1 MRFTLAFAVHLKNSH
16 NYFIKALQFMEFFS
30 EEIRITIQ
38 IILIDL
44 VLSADNAVII
54 GMAASQFDPAIR
66 KKVLIIGTGFAV
78 VFRIIFSAMTAY
90 LMQFQGIRTVGG
102 ILLLWVAYKL
112 YADILKKKEEA
123 KDLSKY
129 QVKETE
135 KSNFRKALTT
145 IIVADITLS
154 LDNVIAVA
162 GAAKTNYSLLV
173 FGLALAII
181 LMVTLAN
188 AISVYLKKH
197 KWIGWLGVLSVLW
210 VAADLIWDDIQL
222 LL

>member
-1 MRFTLAFAVHLKNSH
+1 
-16 NYFIKALQFMEFFS
+16 MEFFS

-162 GAAKTNYSLLV
+162 GAAKTNYSLLI

>member
-1 MRFTLAFAVHLKNSH
+1 MD
-16 NYFIKALQFMEFFS
+16 FFS

-102 ILLLWVAYKL
+102 VLLLWVSYKL
-112 YADILKKKEEA
+112 YVDILKKKEET

-129 QVKETE
+129 QVAESE
-135 KSNFRKALTT
+135 KSNFRKAVMTV
-145 IIVADITLS
+145 IVADITLS

-162 GAAKTNYSLLV
+162 GAAGTNYGLLV
-173 FGLALAII
+173 FGLALAIV

-188 AISVYLKKH
+188 AISVYIKKY
-197 KWIGWLGVLSVLW
+197 KWIGWLGLLSILW
-210 VAADLIWDDIQL
+210 VAADLIWDDIKL

>member
-1 MRFTLAFAVHLKNSH
+1 MT
-16 NYFIKALQFMEFFS
+16 EFFS

-66 KKVLIIGTGFAV
+66 KKVLIIGTAFAV
-78 VFRIIFSAMTAY
+78 VFRILFSAMTAY
-90 LMQFQGIRTVGG
+90 LMQFQGIRTIGG
-102 ILLLWVAYKL
+102 ILLFWVAYKL
-112 YADILKKKEEA
+112 YVDILKKKEET

-129 QVKETE
+129 QVDVSER
-135 KSNFRKALTT
+135 SNFRKAVMTV
-145 IIVADITLS
+145 IIADITLS

-162 GAAKTNYSLLV
+162 GAAGTHYVLLV

-188 AISVYLKKH
+188 AISIYLKKH
-197 KWIGWLGVLSVLW
+197 KWIGWLGLLSVLW
-210 VAADLIWDDIQL
+210 VAGDLIWDDIKL

>member
-1 MRFTLAFAVHLKNSH
+1 MD
-16 NYFIKALQFMEFFS
+16 FFS
-30 EEIRITIQ
+30 EELRITIQ

-44 VLSADNAVII
+44 VLSADNALII

-66 KKVLIIGTGFAV
+66 KKVLIIGTAFAV

-90 LMQFQGIRTVGG
+90 LLQFEGIRTIGG
-102 ILLLWVAYKL
+102 LLLFWVAYKL
-112 YADILKKKEEA
+112 YVDILKEKKEA
-123 KDLSKY
+123 KDLKKY
-129 QVKETE
+129 QVDKSER
-135 KSNFRKALTT
+135 SNFRKAVTT
-145 IIVADITLS
+145 VIVADITLS

-162 GAAKTNYSLLV
+162 GAAGTNYVMLI

-188 AISVYLKKH
+188 YLSIIIQKH
-197 KWIGWLGVLSVLW
+197 KWIGWLGLLSILW
-210 VAADLIWDDIQL
+210 IAAGLIWDDIKL

>member
-1 MRFTLAFAVHLKNSH
+1 MD
-16 NYFIKALQFMEFFS
+16 FFS

-78 VFRIIFSAMTAY
+78 LFRIIFSAMTAY
-90 LMQFQGIRTVGG
+90 LMQFQGIPTIGG
-102 ILLLWVAYKL
+102 ILLLWVSYKL
-112 YADILKKKEEA
+112 YVDILKKKEET
-123 KDLSKY
+123 KDISKY
-129 QVKETE
+129 QVAESE
-135 KSNFRKALTT
+135 KSNFRKAVMTV
-145 IIVADITLS
+145 IVADITLS

-162 GAAKTNYSLLV
+162 GAAGTNYGLLV
-173 FGLALAII
+173 FGLALAIV

-188 AISVYLKKH
+188 AISVYIKKY
-197 KWIGWLGVLSVLW
+197 KWIGWLGLLSILW
-210 VAADLIWDDIQL
+210 VAADLIWDDIKL

>member
-1 MRFTLAFAVHLKNSH
+1 MT
-16 NYFIKALQFMEFFS
+16 EFFS

-66 KKVLIIGTGFAV
+66 KKVLIIGTAFAV
-78 VFRIIFSAMTAY
+78 VFRIMFSAMTAY
-90 LMQFQGIRTVGG
+90 LMQFQGIRTIGG
-102 ILLLWVAYKL
+102 ILLFWVAYKL
-112 YADILKKKEEA
+112 YVDILKKKEEA

-129 QVKETE
+129 QVDVSER
-135 KSNFRKALTT
+135 SNFRKAVMTV
-145 IIVADITLS
+145 IIADITLS

-162 GAAKTNYSLLV
+162 GAAGTNYGLLV

-188 AISVYLKKH
+188 AISIYLKKH
-197 KWIGWLGVLSVLW
+197 KWIGWLGLLSVLW
-210 VAADLIWDDIQL
+210 VAGDLIWDDIKL

>member
-1 MRFTLAFAVHLKNSH
+1 
-16 NYFIKALQFMEFFS
+16 MEFFS

-54 GMAASQFDPAIR
+54 GMAASQFDPDIR
-66 KKVLIIGTGFAV
+66 RKVLIIGTGFAV
-78 VFRIIFSAMTAY
+78 IFRIIFSVMTAY

-102 ILLLWVAYKL
+102 ILLFWVAYKL
-112 YADILKKKEEA
+112 YVDILKN
-123 KDLSKY
+123 KDETKDSNKY
-129 QVKETE
+129 QVQQAERG
-135 KSNFRKALTT
+135 NFKKTLITVM
-145 IIVADITLS
+145 VADITLS

-162 GAAKTNYSLLV
+162 GAAKTNYTLLM

-188 AISVYLKKH
+188 AISVYLKNH
-197 KWIGWLGVLSVLW
+197 KWIGWLGLLSVLW
-210 VAADLIWDDIQL
+210 VAGDLIWHDVQL
-222 LL
+222 LM

>member
-1 MRFTLAFAVHLKNSH
+1 MT
-16 NYFIKALQFMEFFS
+16 EFFS

-66 KKVLIIGTGFAV
+66 KKVLIIGTAFAV

-90 LMQFQGIRTVGG
+90 LMQFQGIRTIGG
-102 ILLLWVAYKL
+102 ILLFWVAYKL
-112 YADILKKKEEA
+112 YVDILKKKEET

-129 QVKETE
+129 QVDVSER
-135 KSNFRKALTT
+135 SNFRKAVMTV
-145 IIVADITLS
+145 IIADITLS

-162 GAAKTNYSLLV
+162 GAAGTNYGLLV

-188 AISVYLKKH
+188 AISIYLKKH
-197 KWIGWLGVLSVLW
+197 KWIGWLGLLSVLW
-210 VAADLIWDDIQL
+210 VAGDLIWDDIKL
-222 LL
+222 LF

>member
-1 MRFTLAFAVHLKNSH
+1 MD
-16 NYFIKALQFMEFFS
+16 FFS

-66 KKVLIIGTGFAV
+66 KKVLIIGTAFAV

-90 LMQFQGIRTVGG
+90 LMQFQGIRTIGG
-102 ILLLWVAYKL
+102 ILLFWVAYKL
-112 YADILKKKEEA
+112 YVDILKKKEEV
-123 KDLSKY
+123 KDISKY
-129 QVKETE
+129 QVAESE
-135 KSNFRKALTT
+135 KSNFRKAVMTV
-145 IIVADITLS
+145 IIADITLS

-162 GAAKTNYSLLV
+162 GAAGTNYGLLV

-188 AISVYLKKH
+188 AISVYIKKY
-197 KWIGWLGVLSVLW
+197 KWIGWLGLLSILW
-210 VAADLIWDDIQL
+210 VAGDLIWDDIKL

>member
-1 MRFTLAFAVHLKNSH
+1 MT
-16 NYFIKALQFMEFFS
+16 EFFS

-66 KKVLIIGTGFAV
+66 KKVLIIGTAFAV
-78 VFRIIFSAMTAY
+78 VFRILFSAMTAY
-90 LMQFQGIRTVGG
+90 LMQFQGIRTIGG
-102 ILLLWVAYKL
+102 ILLFWVAYKL
-112 YADILKKKEEA
+112 YVDILKKKEET

-129 QVKETE
+129 QVAESE
-135 KSNFRKALTT
+135 RSNFRKAVMTV
-145 IIVADITLS
+145 IIADITLS

-162 GAAKTNYSLLV
+162 GAAGTNYGLLV

-188 AISVYLKKH
+188 AISIYLKKH
-197 KWIGWLGVLSVLW
+197 KWIGWLGLLSVLW
-210 VAADLIWDDIQL
+210 VAGDLIWDDIKL

>member
-1 MRFTLAFAVHLKNSH
+1 MD
-16 NYFIKALQFMEFFS
+16 FFS

-78 VFRIIFSAMTAY
+78 IFRIIFSAMTAY
-90 LMQFQGIRTVGG
+90 LMQFQGIRTIGG
-102 ILLLWVAYKL
+102 ILLLWVSYKL
-112 YADILKKKEEA
+112 YVDILKKKEET
-123 KDLSKY
+123 KDVSKY
-129 QVKETE
+129 QVAESE
-135 KSNFRKALTT
+135 KSNFRKAVMTV
-145 IIVADITLS
+145 IVADITLS

-162 GAAKTNYSLLV
+162 GAAGTNYGLLV
-173 FGLALAII
+173 FGLALAIV

-188 AISVYLKKH
+188 AISVYIKKY
-197 KWIGWLGVLSVLW
+197 KWIGWLGLLSILW
-210 VAADLIWDDIQL
+210 VAADLIWDDIKL

>member
-1 MRFTLAFAVHLKNSH
+1 MD
-16 NYFIKALQFMEFFS
+16 FFS

-66 KKVLIIGTGFAV
+66 KKVLIIGTAFAV

-90 LMQFQGIRTVGG
+90 LMQFQGIRTIGG
-102 ILLLWVAYKL
+102 ILLLWVSYKL
-112 YADILKKKEEA
+112 YVDILKKKEET
-123 KDLSKY
+123 KDISKY
-129 QVKETE
+129 QVAESE
-135 KSNFRKALTT
+135 KSNFRKAVTT
-145 IIVADITLS
+145 VIIADITLS

-162 GAAKTNYSLLV
+162 GAAGTNYGLLV

-188 AISVYLKKH
+188 AISIYIKKY
-197 KWIGWLGVLSVLW
+197 KWIGWLGLLSILW
-210 VAADLIWDDIQL
+210 VAGDLIWDDIKL

>member
-1 MRFTLAFAVHLKNSH
+1 MD
-16 NYFIKALQFMEFFS
+16 FFS

-90 LMQFQGIRTVGG
+90 LMQFQGIRTIGG
-102 ILLLWVAYKL
+102 ILLLWVSYKL
-112 YADILKKKEEA
+112 YVDILKKKEET
-123 KDLSKY
+123 KDISKY
-129 QVKETE
+129 QVKESE
-135 KSNFRKALTT
+135 KSNFRKAVMTV
-145 IIVADITLS
+145 IVADITLS

-162 GAAKTNYSLLV
+162 GAAGTNYGLLV
-173 FGLALAII
+173 FGLALAIV

-188 AISVYLKKH
+188 AISVYIKKY
-197 KWIGWLGVLSVLW
+197 KWIGWLGLLSILW
-210 VAADLIWDDIQL
+210 VAADLIWDDIKL

>member
-1 MRFTLAFAVHLKNSH
+1 MD
-16 NYFIKALQFMEFFS
+16 FFS
-30 EEIRITIQ
+30 EELRITIQ

-44 VLSADNAVII
+44 VLSADNALII

-66 KKVLIIGTGFAV
+66 KKVLIIGTAFAV

-90 LMQFQGIRTVGG
+90 LLQFEGIRTIGG
-102 ILLLWVAYKL
+102 LLLFWVAYKL
-112 YADILKKKEEA
+112 YVDILKEKKEA
-123 KDLSKY
+123 KDLNKY
-129 QVKETE
+129 QVDKSER
-135 KSNFRKALTT
+135 SNFRKAVTT
-145 IIVADITLS
+145 VIVADITLS

-162 GAAKTNYSLLV
+162 GAAGTNYVMLI

-188 AISVYLKKH
+188 YLSIIIQKH
-197 KWIGWLGVLSVLW
+197 KWIGWLGLLSILW
-210 VAADLIWDDIQL
+210 IAAGLIWDDIQL

>member
-1 MRFTLAFAVHLKNSH
+1 MD
-16 NYFIKALQFMEFFS
+16 FFS

-78 VFRIIFSAMTAY
+78 LFRIIFSAMTAY
-90 LMQFQGIRTVGG
+90 LMQFQGIRTIGG
-102 ILLLWVAYKL
+102 ILLLWVSYKL
-112 YADILKKKEEA
+112 YVDILKKKEET
-123 KDLSKY
+123 KDISKY
-129 QVKETE
+129 QVAESE
-135 KSNFRKALTT
+135 RSNFRKAVMTV
-145 IIVADITLS
+145 IIADITLS

-162 GAAKTNYSLLV
+162 GAAGTNYGLLI
-173 FGLALAII
+173 FGLALAIV

-188 AISVYLKKH
+188 AISVYIKKY
-197 KWIGWLGVLSVLW
+197 KWIGWLGLLSILW
-210 VAADLIWDDIQL
+210 VAADLIWDDIKL

>member
-1 MRFTLAFAVHLKNSH
+1 MD
-16 NYFIKALQFMEFFS
+16 FFS

-78 VFRIIFSAMTAY
+78 VFRILFSAMTAY
-90 LMQFQGIRTVGG
+90 LMQFQGIRTIGG
-102 ILLLWVAYKL
+102 ILLLWVSYKL
-112 YADILKKKEEA
+112 YVDILKKKEET
-123 KDLSKY
+123 KDISKY
-129 QVKETE
+129 QVAESE
-135 KSNFRKALTT
+135 RSNFRKAVMTV
-145 IIVADITLS
+145 IVADITLS

-162 GAAKTNYSLLV
+162 GAAGTNYGLLI

-188 AISVYLKKH
+188 AISVYIKKY
-197 KWIGWLGVLSVLW
+197 KWIGWLGLLSILW
-210 VAADLIWDDIQL
+210 VAGDLIWDDIKL

>member
-1 MRFTLAFAVHLKNSH
+1 MD
-16 NYFIKALQFMEFFS
+16 FFS

-66 KKVLIIGTGFAV
+66 KKVLIIGTAFAV

-90 LMQFQGIRTVGG
+90 LMQFQGIRTIGG
-102 ILLLWVAYKL
+102 ILLFWVAYKL
-112 YADILKKKEEA
+112 YVDILKKKEEV
-123 KDLSKY
+123 KDISKY
-129 QVKETE
+129 QVAESE
-135 KSNFRKALTT
+135 KSNFRKAVTT
-145 IIVADITLS
+145 VIIADITLS

-162 GAAKTNYSLLV
+162 GAAGTNYGLLV

-188 AISVYLKKH
+188 AISVYIKKY
-197 KWIGWLGVLSVLW
+197 KWIGWLGLLSILW
-210 VAADLIWDDIQL
+210 VAADLIWDDIKL

>member
-1 MRFTLAFAVHLKNSH
+1 
-16 NYFIKALQFMEFFS
+16 MEFFT

-54 GMAASQFDPAIR
+54 GMAASQFDPVIR
-66 KKVLIIGTGFAV
+66 KKVLIIGTTLAV
-78 VFRIIFSAMTAY
+78 VFRILFSATAAY
-90 LMQFQGIRTVGG
+90 LMQFQGIRTIGG
-102 ILLLWVAYKL
+102 ILLFWVSYKL
-112 YADILKKKEEA
+112 YVDILQDKKEET
-123 KDLSKY
+123 KDLNKY
-129 QVKETE
+129 QLKENE
-135 KSNFRKALTT
+135 KSDFKKAVTT
-145 IIVADITLS
+145 VIIADITLS

-162 GAAKTNYSLLV
+162 GAAGTHYMLLI

-181 LMVTLAN
+181 LMITLAN

-197 KWIGWLGVLSVLW
+197 KWIGWLGLLSVLW
-210 VAADLIWDDIQL
+210 VAADLIWDDIKL

>member
-1 MRFTLAFAVHLKNSH
+1 M
-16 NYFIKALQFMEFFS
+16 IEFFS

-66 KKVLIIGTGFAV
+66 KKVLIIGTAFAV
-78 VFRIIFSAMTAY
+78 VFRILFSAMTAY
-90 LMQFQGIRTVGG
+90 LMQFQGIRTIGG
-102 ILLLWVAYKL
+102 ILLFWVAYKL
-112 YADILKKKEEA
+112 YVDILKKKEET

-129 QVKETE
+129 QVDVSER
-135 KSNFRKALTT
+135 SNFRKAVMTV
-145 IIVADITLS
+145 IIADITLS

-162 GAAKTNYSLLV
+162 GAAGTNYVLLV

-188 AISVYLKKH
+188 AISIYLKKH
-197 KWIGWLGVLSVLW
+197 KWIGWLGLLSVLW
-210 VAADLIWDDIQL
+210 VAGDLIWDDIKL

>member
-1 MRFTLAFAVHLKNSH
+1 
-16 NYFIKALQFMEFFS
+16 MEFFS

-66 KKVLIIGTGFAV
+66 KKVLIIGTGLAV
-78 VFRIIFSAMTAY
+78 VFRILFSAITAY
-90 LMQFQGIRTVGG
+90 LMQFQGIRTIGG
-102 ILLLWVAYKL
+102 ILLFWVAYKL
-112 YADILKKKEEA
+112 YVDILKDKKDEI

-135 KSNFRKALTT
+135 KSNFRKALMTV
-145 IIVADITLS
+145 IVADITLS

-162 GAAKTNYSLLV
+162 GAAGTNYGLLI

-188 AISVYLKKH
+188 AISIYLKKH
-197 KWIGWLGVLSVLW
+197 KWIGWLGLLSVIW

>member
-1 MRFTLAFAVHLKNSH
+1 MTD
-16 NYFIKALQFMEFFS
+16 FFS
-30 EEIRITIQ
+30 EEIRITLQ

-66 KKVLIIGTGFAV
+66 KKVLIIGTAFAV

-90 LMQFQGIRTVGG
+90 LLQFQGIRTIGG
-102 ILLLWVAYKL
+102 LLLFWVAYKL
-112 YADILKKKEEA
+112 YVDILKEKQEA
-123 KDLSKY
+123 KDLNKY
-129 QVKETE
+129 QVKESE
-135 KSNFRKALTT
+135 KSNFRKAVITV
-145 IIVADITLS
+145 IVADITLS

-162 GAAKTNYSLLV
+162 GAAGTNYKLLI

-188 AISVYLKKH
+188 AISIYIKKY
-197 KWIGWLGVLSVLW
+197 KWIGWLGLLSILW
-210 VAADLIWDDIQL
+210 VAGDLIWDDIKL

>member
-1 MRFTLAFAVHLKNSH
+1 MD
-16 NYFIKALQFMEFFS
+16 FFS

-78 VFRIIFSAMTAY
+78 LFRIIFSAMTAY
-90 LMQFQGIRTVGG
+90 LMQFQGIRTIGG
-102 ILLLWVAYKL
+102 ILLLWVSYKL
-112 YADILKKKEEA
+112 YVDILKKKEET
-123 KDLSKY
+123 KDISKY
-129 QVKETE
+129 QVKESE
-135 KSNFRKALTT
+135 KSNFRKAVMTV
-145 IIVADITLS
+145 IIADITLS

-162 GAAKTNYSLLV
+162 GAAGTNYTLLV

-188 AISVYLKKH
+188 AISVYIKKYR
-197 KWIGWLGVLSVLW
+197 WIGWLGLLSILW
-210 VAADLIWDDIQL
+210 VAADLIWDDIKL

>member
-1 MRFTLAFAVHLKNSH
+1 MD
-16 NYFIKALQFMEFFS
+16 FFS

-90 LMQFQGIRTVGG
+90 LMQFQGIRTIGG
-102 ILLLWVAYKL
+102 ILLLWVSYKL
-112 YADILKKKEEA
+112 YVDILKKKEET
-123 KDLSKY
+123 KDISKY
-129 QVKETE
+129 QVAESE
-135 KSNFRKALTT
+135 KSNFRKAVMTV
-145 IIVADITLS
+145 IVADITLS

-162 GAAKTNYSLLV
+162 GAAGTNYGLLV
-173 FGLALAII
+173 FGLALAIV

-188 AISVYLKKH
+188 AISVYIKKY
-197 KWIGWLGVLSVLW
+197 KWIGWLGLLSILW
-210 VAADLIWDDIQL
+210 VAADLIWDDIKL

>member
-1 MRFTLAFAVHLKNSH
+1 
-16 NYFIKALQFMEFFS
+16 MEFFS

-54 GMAASQFDPAIR
+54 GMAASQFDPDIR
-66 KKVLIIGTGFAV
+66 RKVLIIGTGFAV
-78 VFRIIFSAMTAY
+78 IFRIIFSVMTAY

-102 ILLLWVAYKL
+102 ILLFWVAYKL
-112 YADILKKKEEA
+112 YVDILKN
-123 KDLSKY
+123 KDETKDSNKY
-129 QVKETE
+129 EVQQAERG
-135 KSNFRKALTT
+135 NFKKALITVM
-145 IIVADITLS
+145 VADITLS

-162 GAAKTNYSLLV
+162 GAAKTNYTLLM

-188 AISVYLKKH
+188 AISVYLKNH
-197 KWIGWLGVLSVLW
+197 KWIGWLGLLSVLW
-210 VAADLIWDDIQL
+210 VAGDLIWHDVQL
-222 LL
+222 LI

>member
-1 MRFTLAFAVHLKNSH
+1 MD
-16 NYFIKALQFMEFFS
+16 FFS

-66 KKVLIIGTGFAV
+66 KKVLIIGTAFAV

-90 LMQFQGIRTVGG
+90 LMQFQGIRTIGG
-102 ILLLWVAYKL
+102 ILLFWVAYKL
-112 YADILKKKEEA
+112 YVDILKKKEET

-129 QVKETE
+129 QVDVSER
-135 KSNFRKALTT
+135 SNFRKAVMTV
-145 IIVADITLS
+145 IIADITLS

-162 GAAKTNYSLLV
+162 GAAGTNYGLLV

-188 AISVYLKKH
+188 AISIYIKKY
-197 KWIGWLGVLSVLW
+197 KWIGWLGLLSILW
-210 VAADLIWDDIQL
+210 VAGDLIWDDIKL

>member
-1 MRFTLAFAVHLKNSH
+1 MD
-16 NYFIKALQFMEFFS
+16 FFS

-66 KKVLIIGTGFAV
+66 KKVLIIGTAFAV

-90 LMQFQGIRTVGG
+90 LMQFQGIRTIGG
-102 ILLLWVAYKL
+102 ILLFWVAYKL
-112 YADILKKKEEA
+112 YVDILKKKEEI

-129 QVKETE
+129 QVAESE
-135 KSNFRKALTT
+135 RSNFRKAVMTV
-145 IIVADITLS
+145 IVADITLS

-162 GAAKTNYSLLV
+162 GAAGTNYGLLV

-188 AISVYLKKH
+188 AISVYIKKY
-197 KWIGWLGVLSVLW
+197 KWIGWLGLLSILW
-210 VAADLIWDDIQL
+210 VAGDLIWDDIKL

>member
-1 MRFTLAFAVHLKNSH
+1 MD
-16 NYFIKALQFMEFFS
+16 FFS

-78 VFRIIFSAMTAY
+78 LFRIIFSAMTAY
-90 LMQFQGIRTVGG
+90 LMQFQGIRTIGG
-102 ILLLWVAYKL
+102 ILLLWVSYKL
-112 YADILKKKEEA
+112 YVDILKKKEET
-123 KDLSKY
+123 KDISKY
-129 QVKETE
+129 QIKESE
-135 KSNFRKALTT
+135 KSNFRKAVMTV
-145 IIVADITLS
+145 IVADITLS
-154 LDNVIAVA
+154 LDNVIAGA
-162 GAAKTNYSLLV
+162 GAAGTNYGLLV
-173 FGLALAII
+173 FGLALAIV

-188 AISVYLKKH
+188 AISVYIKKYR
-197 KWIGWLGVLSVLW
+197 WIGWLGLLSILW
-210 VAADLIWDDIQL
+210 VAADLIWDDIKL

>member
-1 MRFTLAFAVHLKNSH
+1 
-16 NYFIKALQFMEFFS
+16 MEFFS

-78 VFRIIFSAMTAY
+78 VFRILFSAMTAY

-102 ILLLWVAYKL
+102 ILLFWVAYKL
-112 YADILKKKEEA
+112 YVDILKDKKDET

-129 QVKETE
+129 QVQEAE
-135 KSNFRKALTT
+135 KSNFRKALMTV
-145 IIVADITLS
+145 IVADITLS

-162 GAAKTNYSLLV
+162 GAAKTNYTLLV

-197 KWIGWLGVLSVLW
+197 KWIGWLGFLSVLW